1 MGSLAQRRA
10 SMAEAA
16 QARVTA
22 REKRPVTGQAPT
34 EGPPDGL
41 AEGKNGASLADRSVS
56 STSNFV
62 VTAMLL
68 PCCRRV
74 PAARLPLALGLS
86 ALLALLSACASGGPD
101 KDSTSLPKLPDLPSV
116 PAVATVKPTAKDAA
130 VTERVGQAAITPL
143 SDLNVVQEEIP
154 VALQVAA
161 QGPYAAPKE
170 AGCAAI
176 ATEVHALDEALGADL
191 DDPKGG
197 DKPSLLSRGTDLAE
211 NAGVSAVRRT
221 VEGFVPFRS
230 WLRKLSGAEK
240 HSKQVAAA
248 ITAGAIRRAYLK
260 GRGDA
265 MACPRAATPADAAKG
280 GTAPAASAPAA
291 PTTPTTTASAASAAT
306 P

>member
-1 MGSLAQRRA
+1 MPLLYRYRFRVSVLTLTLILSGVLA
-10 SMAEAA
+10 
-16 QARVTA
+16 
-22 REKRPVTGQAPT
+22 
-34 EGPPDGL
+34 
-41 AEGKNGASLADRSVS
+41 
-56 STSNFV
+56 
-62 VTAMLL
+62 
-68 PCCRRV
+68 
-74 PAARLPLALGLS
+74 
-86 ALLALLSACASGGPD
+86 ACASSSADGN
-101 KDSTSLPKLPDLPSV
+101 TSGLPKMPDMPSV
-116 PAVATVKPTAKDAA
+116 PAVATVKPTTKDSG

-154 VALQVAA
+154 DALGNAA
-161 QGPYAAPKE
+161 KGPYAAPQ
-170 AGCAAI
+170 APGCAPI
-176 ATEVHALDEALGADL
+176 LTEILALDEALGADL
-191 DDPKGG
+191 DDPKVRE
-197 DKPSLLSRGTDLAE
+197 KPSLLTRGTDLAE

-265 MACPRAATPADAAKG
+265 MACPRATTPADAAKG

>member
-1 MGSLAQRRA
+1 MSLALPSTA
-10 SMAEAA
+10 SW
-16 QARVTA
+16 VH
-22 REKRPVTGQAPT
+22 
-34 EGPPDGL
+34 
-41 AEGKNGASLADRSVS
+41 RSHH
-56 STSNFV
+56 
-62 VTAMLL
+62 
-68 PCCRRV
+68 
-74 PAARLPLALGLS
+74 ALS
-86 ALLALLSACASGGPD
+86 LLAMSTKAIAMAAALAGCASSD
-101 KDSTSLPKLPDLPSV
+101 TAKLPSVPDLPSV

-154 VALQVAA
+154 VALQAAA

-240 HSKQVAAA
+240 HSKQVSAA

-265 MACPRAATPADAAKG
+265 MACPRATTPADAAKG

>member
-1 MGSLAQRRA
+1 M
-10 SMAEAA
+10 
-16 QARVTA
+16 
-22 REKRPVTGQAPT
+22 
-34 EGPPDGL
+34 
-41 AEGKNGASLADRSVS
+41 
-56 STSNFV
+56 
-62 VTAMLL
+62 
-68 PCCRRV
+68 
-74 PAARLPLALGLS
+74 PLALPSTASWAPRSHHALR
-86 ALLALLSACASGGPD
+86 LLALGATAAALAGCASSD
-101 KDSTSLPKLPDLPSV
+101 TAQLPRVPDLPSV
-116 PAVATVKPTAKDAA
+116 PAVATVKPTTKDAA

-161 QGPYAAPKE
+161 QGPYATPKE

-176 ATEVHALDEALGADL
+176 ATEIRALDEALGADL

-265 MACPRAATPADAAKG
+265 MGCVRPTTLADAPKDA
-280 GTAPAASAPAA
+280 AAVASAPAV
-291 PTTPTTTASAASAAT
+291 PTTTASAASAAT